1 MTSINYKN
9 YNTSQSIV
17 NQQDVAEITGAQDKN
32 SPFTFLQWA
41 NLSNITNI

>member
-17 NQQDVAEITGAQDKN
+17 NQQDAVEITGAQD
-32 SPFTFLQWA
+32 
-41 NLSNITNI
+41 